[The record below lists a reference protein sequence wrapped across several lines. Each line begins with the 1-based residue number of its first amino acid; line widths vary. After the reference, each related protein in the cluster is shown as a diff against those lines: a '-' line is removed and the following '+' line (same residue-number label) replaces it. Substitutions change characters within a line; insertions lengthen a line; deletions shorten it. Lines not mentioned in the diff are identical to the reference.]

1 MTTQERRRPGRRL
14 SVGTALAAA
23 GVLVAIGAWLWP
35 VDPGS
40 SPAPTAA
47 PTTVAPVPSPPGP
60 APSSGAPS
68 PGDPSSGAP
77 AGPHR
82 FLTELVPF
90 SGGSSV
96 QRTGEHSLIMRCGT
110 GESDDRD
117 REVVYDIPPSGYQQ
131 LRTTARPTGRRETRV
146 QVSVLVDGVVKDAPV
161 LAAGSARLL
170 SVPVAGAS
178 RVTLRI
184 TCDVGAAST
193 TFVDPELSAV
203 S

>member
-1 MTTQERRRPGRRL
+1 MTTQERRWTGRRL
-14 SVGTALAAA
+14 SVGTALAVA

-40 SPAPTAA
+40 GPAPTAA

-60 APSSGAPS
+60 AQ
-68 PGDPSSGAP
+68 SSGAP

-96 QRTGEHSLIMRCGT
+96 QRTGAHSLIMRCGT
-110 GESDDRD
+110 GESDDRE
-117 REVVYDIPPSGYQQ
+117 REIVYDIPPSGYQQ
-131 LRTTARPTGRRETRV
+131 LRTTARPTGQRETRI

-193 TFVDPELSAV
+193 TFLDPELSAV